1 MRTYVSPLGYDST
14 RVTRPV
20 LSEGLDS
27 GDALVL
33 IRPDTDVDGEAGD
46 EDVRAREA
54 VADVR
59 RMLGEIEPDV
69 DVAVEEVPY
78 DDLPAA
84 TLRCSDLLRAAE
96 GDLVVNF
103 GGGARDVF
111 LPFTVAVL
119 ANVGLVDQALTFSDV
134 DTRVREWEL
143 PDLRAGVSE
152 SVRETLRLVATA
164 DGSVSVPA
172 LADRSEHV
180 KSTISRH
187 VNELSEAGAVRTWP
201 DGKTKMVDV
210 TLTGK
215 LLL

>member
-69 DVAVEEVPY
+69 DVSVEEVPY
-78 DDLPAA
+78 DDLPEA

-96 GDLVVNF
+96 G
-103 GGGARDVF
+103 
-111 LPFTVAVL
+111 T
-119 ANVGLVDQALTFSDV
+119 
-134 DTRVREWEL
+134 
-143 PDLRAGVSE
+143 
-152 SVRETLRLVATA
+152 
-164 DGSVSVPA
+164 
-172 LADRSEHV
+172 
-180 KSTISRH
+180 
-187 VNELSEAGAVRTWP
+187 
-201 DGKTKMVDV
+201 
-210 TLTGK
+210 
-215 LLL
+215 